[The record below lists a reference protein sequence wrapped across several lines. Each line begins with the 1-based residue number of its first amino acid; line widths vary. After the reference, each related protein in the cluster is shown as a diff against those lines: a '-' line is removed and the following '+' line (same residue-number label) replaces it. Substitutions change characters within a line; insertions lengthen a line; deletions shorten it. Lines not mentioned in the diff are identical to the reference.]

1 MKLFYQVQLSVGQ
14 ETCQCKS
21 RFSRL
26 CLPVHHNA
34 RFTSSLYSKD
44 WRRDPG
50 VRLMEYV
57 WCGVSWSKLKR
68 SQGPNLGIQGLQLLG
83 RISAATYYHAW
94 HARRA

>member
-44 WRRDPG
+44 W
-50 VRLMEYV
+50 
-57 WCGVSWSKLKR
+57 
-68 SQGPNLGIQGLQLLG
+68 
-83 RISAATYYHAW
+83 
-94 HARRA
+94 